1 MFSSGQIVFAILFI
15 IGFAIIMILSYRK
28 DKRLHQKNYK
38 GVKWVGVSFVIFVI
52 LLFVLKVLLKK

>member
-15 IGFAIIMILSYRK
+15 IAFAIIMVLSYLK
-28 DKRLHQKNYK
+28 DKRLHQKNYR

-52 LLFVLKVLLKK
+52 LLFVLKVLLKN